1 MNHPLHRDLY
11 SSTAQTRPAS
21 FSPLSLCLPK
31 ALMLTLALLT
41 LLTVSVVN
49 AQSTVATIPSI
60 GTVFPGTAAPGERVW
75 IPGPTRLTV
84 RDTLW
89 IGGQPATLV
98 RDPVSGW
105 LAFDVPVNA
114 AGGPQGLGVN
124 DPARQGGA
132 VQGGAVLNVLPP
144 ESALGDVAIYVN
156 PAAAA
161 EIRTSFSERVKRF
174 GVACQR
180 GCPAELTA
188 TLNRLSALTLPALQ
202 PLSQPGIGTV
212 RLPPVALNPVR
223 VNPGAATSTGMPTLN
238 IQNLRLPNLT
248 LPNLSLPP
256 LNSAAV
262 VAARRSSFCSW
273 VGTTLPT
280 SGLPTGRVIALL
292 GALFGDD
299 LQVDPATGS
308 HPTQADAPYQNEK
321 PGTVLEKL
329 IGAGTGSGST
339 GKGVTIHVLD
349 TASGAGNRV
358 SDPFIMGEPVNYY
371 NQIYTGLAGHG
382 SIVGQIAATV
392 APGAALRY
400 QAVCDGAGNCSSLRV
415 VQALCAVASE
425 ARQGGRHVVNFSLGG
440 PVPLV
445 GVRLA
450 LQEVA
455 LLGVPTAASYG
466 NTDDCAGLIPGDR
479 CWHYP
484 ADWHAEFSVMGLPS
498 LIAQKR
504 PTMLLSVAG
513 WDIGTQEMATYNR
526 AMRLKGV
533 TAPPPSVQALGE
545 FWFGGRPYFG
555 TSFAAPVVAG
565 GLALWAQCKPGV
577 PFLPL
582 VLTPGVAP
590 MNLAALGTCP

>member
-1 MNHPLHRDLY
+1 
-11 SSTAQTRPAS
+11 
-21 FSPLSLCLPK
+21 
-31 ALMLTLALLT
+31 MLGLLALLM
-41 LLTVSVVN
+41 LSVAN
-49 AQSTVATIPSI
+49 AQNTVATIPSI
-60 GTVFPGTAAPGERVW
+60 GTVFPSTAAPGERVW

-89 IGGQPATLV
+89 VGGRPTALV
-98 RDPVSGW
+98 RDSVSGW
-105 LAFDVPVNA
+105 LAFDVPKDA

-124 DPARQGGA
+124 APARQGGP
-132 VQGGAVLNVLPP
+132 VLNVLPP
-144 ESALGDVAIYVN
+144 ESAFGDVVIYVN

-161 EIRTSFSERVKRF
+161 EIRSGFSERVKRF
-174 GVACQR
+174 AAACQR
-180 GCPAELTA
+180 GCPAELTQ
-188 TLNRLSALTLPALQ
+188 TLDRLSALTLPALQ
-202 PLSQPGIGTV
+202 PLGQVSRGMV
-212 RLPPVALNPVR
+212 RLPSAALNPVR
-223 VNPGAATSTGMPTLN
+223 INPGAATVTGAPALN
-238 IQNLRLPNLT
+238 IQSLRLQNLT
-248 LPNLSLPP
+248 LPP

-262 VAARRSSFCSW
+262 VAARRNSSFCDW
-273 VGTTLPT
+273 LGTTLPT
-280 SGLPTGRVIALL
+280 SGLPTGRVLALL
-292 GALFGDD
+292 SALFGDD
-299 LQVDPATGS
+299 LQTDPSTTS
-308 HPTQADAPYQNEK
+308 HPSQAQAPFQNEK

-329 IGAGTGSGST
+329 IGVGSGT

-349 TASGAGNRV
+349 TASGAGNSV
-358 SDPFIMGEPVNYY
+358 SDPFVVGEPVNYY
-371 NQIYTGLAGHG
+371 NQLYPNVPGHG
-382 SIVGQIAATV
+382 SVVGQIAGTV
-392 APGAALRY
+392 APGAALQY
-400 QAVCDGAGNCSSLRV
+400 QAVCDSAGNCSTLKT
-415 VQALCAVASE
+415 VQALCAVATQ

-445 GVRLA
+445 GLRLA

-455 LLGVPTAASYG
+455 RLGVPTAASYG

-484 ADWHAEFSVMGLPS
+484 ADWHAEFSVIGLPS

-533 TAPPPSVQALGE
+533 TAPPPSVQAPGE

-565 GLALWAQCKPGV
+565 GLALWAQCNPGV

-582 VLTPGVAP
+582 LLTPGVAP

>member
-1 MNHPLHRDLY
+1 MNPVHSAHHKLQI
-11 SSTAQTRPAS
+11 STVQTRTAS
-21 FSPLSLCLPK
+21 FRVPVLSVSHALT
-31 ALMLTLALLT
+31 LMLGLLALLM
-41 LLTVSVVN
+41 LSAAH
-49 AQSTVATIPSI
+49 AQNTVATIPSI

-75 IPGPTRLTV
+75 IPGPTRLTE

-89 IGGQPATLV
+89 IGGRPTALV
-98 RDPVSGW
+98 RDSVSGW
-105 LAFDVPVNA
+105 LAFDVPKDA

-124 DPARQGGA
+124 APARQGGP
-132 VQGGAVLNVLPP
+132 VLNVLPP
-144 ESALGDVAIYVN
+144 EAALGDVVIYVN

-161 EIRTSFSERVKRF
+161 DIRSSFSERVKRF

-180 GCPAELTA
+180 GCPAELTD
-188 TLNRLSALTLPALQ
+188 TLGRLSALTLPALQ
-202 PLSQPGIGTV
+202 PLGQQATGAV
-212 RLPPVALNPVR
+212 RLPSAALNPVR
-223 VNPGAATSTGMPTLN
+223 INPSAATVTGAPALN
-238 IQNLRLPNLT
+238 IQNLRLQNLT
-248 LPNLSLPP
+248 LPP

-262 VAARRSSFCSW
+262 VAARRNSNFCDW
-273 VGTTLPT
+273 LGTTLPT
-280 SGLPTGRVIALL
+280 SGLPTGRVLALL

-299 LQVDPATGS
+299 LQVDPSTTT
-308 HPTQADAPYQNEK
+308 HPSQANPPFQNEK

-329 IGAGTGSGST
+329 IGVGSGT

-358 SDPFIMGEPVNYY
+358 SDPFVMGEPINYY
-371 NQIYTGLAGHG
+371 NQIYTGVSGHG
-382 SIVGQIAATV
+382 SIAGQIAATV

-400 QAVCDGAGNCSSLRV
+400 QAVCDGAGNCSTLRT
-415 VQALCAVASE
+415 VQALCAVAAA

-445 GVRLA
+445 GLRLA

-455 LLGVPTAASYG
+455 ALGVPTAASYG

-504 PTMLLSVAG
+504 PTLLLSVAG
-513 WDIGTQEMATYNR
+513 WDIGTQEIATYNR

-533 TAPPPSVQALGE
+533 TAPPPSVQAPGE

-590 MNLAALGTCP
+590 MNLAALGGCP